1 MTIELSCAIGDYP
14 HVKPLKSG
22 AVVSSLLKLDFAA
35 ITPINRAFA
44 PMVRDLKFDVS
55 EMAIGTFIQAKAY
68 GKKLALLPVVTLARF
83 QEAAM
88 LCRADSA
95 IRGPADL
102 KGRRVGVRA
111 YSQTTGL
118 WLRGTLSDDFGVA
131 PESID
136 WIIFEEAHVAEYRDP
151 SFVRRAAPG
160 EALLTLL
167 RHGAIDAAIFG
178 ADAPNDPQFRC
189 VFPDPQV
196 TAKTFLAHHGFTP
209 INHMVCV
216 KQALAEER
224 PELVEELLRMFR
236 AAAESAGDNDPTR
249 FSREAI
255 DPALELAARYASE
268 QGLTDR
274 RLDLTEI
281 WLGATKDRA

>member
-1 MTIELSCAIGDYP
+1 MTIELSCAIGDYSY
-14 HVKPLKSG
+14 VKPLKLG
-22 AVVSSLLKLDFAA
+22 AVASPLLKLDFAA
-35 ITPINRAFA
+35 IAPINRAFA

-83 QEAAM
+83 QESAM

-118 WLRGTLSDDFGVA
+118 WLRGTLADDYGVA

-136 WIIFEEAHVAEYRDP
+136 WVTFEDAHVAEYRDP
-151 SFVRRAAPG
+151 AFVRRAGPG
-160 EALLTLL
+160 EALLALL
-167 RHGAIDAAIFG
+167 RDGSIDAAIFG

-189 VFPDPQV
+189 VFPDPPV
-196 TAKTFLAHHGFTP
+196 IAKTFLARHGFTP
-209 INHMVCV
+209 VNHMICV
-216 KQALAEER
+216 KQSLAEEQ
-224 PELVEELLRMFR
+224 PELIQELLQLFR
-236 AAAESAGDNDPTR
+236 AAAASAGDKDAAR
-249 FSREAI
+249 FSRAAI
-255 DPALELAARYASE
+255 DPALELAARYAAE

-281 WLGATKDRA
+281 WLGAPNDRA